1 MFKIIAVTG
10 PTSTIG
16 VALIKQAI
24 LQNIKVIAFANKDSQ
39 NLNRIPQSSLVK
51 IVPCSLSEMS
61 FFDCEGLHA
70 DIFIHLAWGSTN
82 RSVRNDLNPQVDNIK
97 YSLDSV
103 YLAKRLG
110 CHTYIGAGSQA
121 EYGRSFEILNE
132 KSSTN
137 PETAYGIAKLCSGMM
152 TRLECHKLA
161 IRHIWPRIFSTFGP
175 YTQETTI
182 LNYTI
187 RCLLHNE
194 RPSLT
199 GCEQLWDFLFVDEAA
214 RALLL
219 LAQKGKSGEVYCVGS
234 GHSRIMKDYI
244 EELSD
249 VMGKTCTI
257 GYGDL
262 PYGDN
267 TVMHLAV
274 DISKIRNEIGFEPQ
288 ISFKDGIIKT
298 IDWAKVYF
306 SQNSE
311 V

>member
-1 MFKIIAVTG
+1 
-10 PTSTIG
+10 
-16 VALIKQAI
+16 
-24 LQNIKVIAFANKDSQ
+24 
-39 NLNRIPQSSLVK
+39 
-51 IVPCSLSEMS
+51 
-61 FFDCEGLHA
+61 
-70 DIFIHLAWGSTN
+70 
-82 RSVRNDLNPQVDNIK
+82 
-97 YSLDSV
+97 
-103 YLAKRLG
+103 
-110 CHTYIGAGSQA
+110 
-121 EYGRSFEILNE
+121 
-132 KSSTN
+132 
-137 PETAYGIAKLCSGMM
+137 
-152 TRLECHKLA
+152 
-161 IRHIWPRIFSTFGP
+161 
-175 YTQETTI
+175 
-182 LNYTI
+182 
-187 RCLLHNE
+187 
-194 RPSLT
+194 
-199 GCEQLWDFLFVDEAA
+199 
-214 RALLL
+214 LL